1 MSINAKI
8 ASDVQESSLGKLVT
22 MFKIDCTDLGGS
34 TYRFVPATISGST
47 VYFNSIEYLPI
58 DIEATGFEYTSKG
71 QLPKPEI
78 TLANA
83 SRTMASAII
92 EYDDLL
98 GAVVTRRRTFEKYL
112 DGQAEADPTA
122 KFPDDIYV
130 IERKALHSKNLIKW
144 ELSAYM
150 DFEGKYLPNRQILRD
165 TCIWRYRI
173 WDSDEE
179 AFNYDNVECP
189 YTGSSMFKRDGTVT
203 TVSGEDICGKRLSDC
218 ASRYVNDPLPFGGFP
233 GVGKIRV

>member
-8 ASDVQESSLGKLVT
+8 ASDVQEPSLGKLVT
-22 MFKIDCTDLGGS
+22 LFKIDCTGLGGT
-34 TYRFVPATISGST
+34 TYYFVPATISGST

-58 DIEATGFEYTSKG
+58 NIEATGFEYVSKG

-78 TLANA
+78 ILTNA

-112 DGQAEADPTA
+112 DGQAEADPMA

-150 DFEGKYLPNRQILRD
+150 DFEGKFLPNRQILRD

-173 WDSDEE
+173 WDSGAG

-189 YTGSSMFKRDGTVT
+189 YTDASYFKKDGTPT
-203 TVSGEDICGKRLSDC
+203 ANANEDVCGKRLSDC
-218 ASRYVNDPLPFGGFP
+218 VLRYNDDPLPFGGFP